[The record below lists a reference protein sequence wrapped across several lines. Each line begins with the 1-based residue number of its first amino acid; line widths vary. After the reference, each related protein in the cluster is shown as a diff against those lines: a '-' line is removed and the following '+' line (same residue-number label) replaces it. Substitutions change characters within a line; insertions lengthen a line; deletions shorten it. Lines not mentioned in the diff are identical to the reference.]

1 ANTGT
6 SYRVLARTASIT
18 AAAADGSQAN
28 TCPRSAT
35 FGQEMFTST
44 AVTPAAAESRVAS
57 SAYSPTV
64 LPAIDT
70 TARAPRD
77 SSQGRSRCRNAS
89 MPGPCR
95 PIEFSMPLAV
105 SAIRGVGRPA
115 WGTSWT
121 DLVTTAPIRDTSR
134 NWASSRPEPAQPDAV
149 RTGLG
154 SSVSPSRVR
163 RSTAM
168 GPPSARGG
176 GPRAA
181 GTAGRTGTARGGR
194 PARTADGPRLPARR
208 AERVERD
215 RADVVPADL
224 LAAEH
229 RPVRA
234 GPHHPGDP
242 VAAHHRQHAGHADP
256 DAAGHG
262 LFHGG
267 QHGQVPA
274 PGQHRDLAQHRHW
287 PAGVDHVGARLLDDL
302 AQQIGDKAARAQRPV
317 LGGDRRGPPGAPR
330 GQRAEHPVPAGRAE
344 QE

>member
-168 GPPSARGG
+168 GPPSARGSG
-176 GPRAA
+176 TRAA
-181 GTAGRTGTARGGR
+181 RRARTAGRAR
-194 PARTADGPRLPARR
+194 PAGPAGGSLTRPAASARLPARR

-242 VAAHHRQHAGHADP
+242 V
-256 DAAGHG
+256 
-262 LFHGG
+262 
-267 QHGQVPA
+267 
-274 PGQHRDLAQHRHW
+274 
-287 PAGVDHVGARLLDDL
+287 
-302 AQQIGDKAARAQRPV
+302 
-317 LGGDRRGPPGAPR
+317 
-330 GQRAEHPVPAGRAE
+330 
-344 QE
+344 